1 MVALLPPYAG
11 SGLRD
16 TLFAASLTR
25 QSREKYNGIGHGV
38 KNITL
43 GGGGCWRGHRVGTGG
58 RLQHEKLVKLGLRG
72 IKLLLIASRSS
83 NVNTIQGVYR
93 RRGEGGYVV
102 CLCLCLSPIITQFT
116 ISFLPSLH
124 QSHV

>member
-25 QSREKYNGIGHGV
+25 QSHEKYNGIGHGV

-43 GGGGCWRGHRVGTGG
+43 GGGGCWRERWFGEKR
-58 RLQHEKLVKLGLRG
+58 RRKREKLIKQGMQSAIFFKL
-72 IKLLLIASRSS
+72 IVSD
-83 NVNTIQGVYR
+83 
-93 RRGEGGYVV
+93 
-102 CLCLCLSPIITQFT
+102 
-116 ISFLPSLH
+116 
-124 QSHV
+124 

>member
-43 GGGGCWRGHRVGTGG
+43 GGGGCWREGWFGQG
-58 RLQHEKLVKLGLRG
+58 RGRKHEKLVKQGLRDA
-72 IKLLLIASRSS
+72 I
-83 NVNTIQGVYR
+83 
-93 RRGEGGYVV
+93 
-102 CLCLCLSPIITQFT
+102 FT
-116 ISFLPSLH
+116 INRIRGFKC
-124 QSHV
+124 